1 MAHLLAPRKAS
12 PKLPIF
18 FNVEGVVGVSPAQ
31 NRREDVLL
39 VQFFLS
45 LLVKEYSMSAENA
58 RIFSAVKLTGA
69 IDQFTSDAIKAFQKA
84 VQDAPGSK
92 TIVDSRVSPAVE
104 GYAYGRGA
112 PWTITELNIVTKDH
126 FPDVWPRIDLI
137 ANCPSELKNMVKREV
152 VGVVG

>member
-1 MAHLLAPRKAS
+1 MAHLFAPRRTS

-18 FNVEGVVGVSPAQ
+18 FNVEGVVGAAPSQ

-45 LLVKEYSMSAENA
+45 LLVKEFSMSAENS
-58 RIFSAVKLTGA
+58 RVFSAVKLTGA
-69 IDQFTSDAIKAFQKA
+69 LDQSTTEAIKAFQKA
-84 VQDAPGSK
+84 VQGAPGSR
-92 TIVDSRVSPAVE
+92 TVVDSRVSPAVE
-104 GYAYGRGA
+104 GYAYGKGA

-137 ANCPSELKNMVKREV
+137 VGCPAELKNMVKREV
-152 VGVVG
+152 VGATP